1 MRRCLTLALLLLAPL
16 FAHAVAHAAPTL
28 DQVRQHGVLRCAG
41 VVRPGLAFPGAD
53 HAWHGLEVEFCR
65 AVAVAALGPGA
76 RIEFRG
82 LYAPAS
88 FEALRQGEGDLL
100 FLTPQEIAD
109 NRLAADV
116 RPIAPV
122 FNEPEQVMLPANDPA
137 QHIGDLSGKMVC
149 FEPGTRA
156 DRDLDQLVAAR
167 QMRVFYSPFFEAE
180 EMLDAFNVG
189 RCDAIVGEATAL
201 AALKFSIGKNK
212 QPIRLLPEVLST
224 QPVLAATPAKAD
236 DAWQKIVGSVLQTV
250 IAGQPADLQAPGLD
264 PGWQG
269 RVLTQVGAYDALFR
283 ELVGAD
289 SPLGLAL
296 NAGVQPA
303 SR

>member
-16 FAHAVAHAAPTL
+16 FAHAAPTL
-28 DQVRQHGVLRCAG
+28 DQIRQHGVLRCAG

-53 HAWHGLEVEFCR
+53 QAWHGLEIELCR
-65 AVAVAALGPGA
+65 AVAVAALGPDA

-82 LYAPAS
+82 LYAPAT
-88 FEALRQGEGDLL
+88 FEALRQGEEGLL
-100 FLTPQEIAD
+100 FLTPQETAD
-109 NRLAADV
+109 NRVAADV
-116 RPIAPV
+116 HPIAPV
-122 FNEPEQVMLPANDPA
+122 FNEPEQVMLPARDPA
-137 QHIGDLSGKMVC
+137 QHVGELSGKMIC
-149 FEPGTRA
+149 FEPGARA
-156 DRDLDQLVAAR
+156 DRDLDQLVADR
-167 QMRVFYSPFFEAE
+167 RMHVFYGPFFEAE

-201 AALKFSIGKNK
+201 AALKFSIGKDK
-212 QPIRLLPEVLST
+212 QPVRLLPEFLST

-250 IAGQPADLQAPGLD
+250 IAGQPADLHMPGLD

-269 RVLTQVGAYDALFR
+269 RVLTEVGAYDTLFR
-283 ELVGAD
+283 ELVGAG
-289 SPLGLAL
+289 SPLGLAS

>member
-1 MRRCLTLALLLLAPL
+1 MRRCLTLALLLLAPI
-16 FAHAVAHAAPTL
+16 AAHAAPTL
-28 DQVRQHGVLRCAG
+28 DQVRQHGILRCAG

-53 HAWHGLEVEFCR
+53 HAWHGLEVELCR
-65 AVAVAALGPGA
+65 AVAVAVLGPDA
-76 RIEFRG
+76 RIDFRG

-88 FEALRQGEGDLL
+88 FEALRQSEEGLL

-116 RPIAPV
+116 YPIAPV

-137 QHIGDLSGKMVC
+137 QHVNDLSGKMVC

-156 DRDLDQLVAAR
+156 DQDLDQLVVAR
-167 QMRVFYSPFFEAE
+167 QMRVFYGPFFEAE

-201 AALKFSIGKNK
+201 AALKFSIGKDK
-212 QPIRLLPEVLST
+212 QPVRLLPEILST

-236 DAWQKIVGSVLQTV
+236 DAWQQIVGSVLRTV
-250 IAGQPADLQAPGLD
+250 IAGQPIDMHAPGLD

-269 RVLTQVGAYDALFR
+269 RVLTQVGAYDTLFR
-283 ELVGAD
+283 ELVGAN
-289 SPLGLAL
+289 SPLGLAS